1 MISIKKGLLLT
12 AIKNS
17 NNYEYNNIFKEKDGK
32 NNQTNKNKRRRI
44 RLEKLN
50 KETKI
55 LKTEFNT
62 RNPLNSI
69 EYNSKP
75 LKPIILDNI
84 FYFNNKYNFDG
95 NKIINQN
102 ERNRMKTNKSMDL
115 KRSIYTLNKKTYM
128 NKIKNLFNERNL
140 LNKKKTEMILEYKK
154 LSNDE
159 LRHSINIKQA
169 KRYNNFMNYLKMKSL
184 EIKKYNEILNN
195 RRILAKN
202 KYTINLAKKLKENKT
217 DIINTNFID
226 RNTIMRKI

>member
-1 MISIKKGLLLT
+1 M
-12 AIKNS
+12 
-17 NNYEYNNIFKEKDGK
+17 
-32 NNQTNKNKRRRI
+32 
-44 RLEKLN
+44 
-50 KETKI
+50 
-55 LKTEFNT
+55 
-62 RNPLNSI
+62 
-69 EYNSKP
+69 
-75 LKPIILDNI
+75 LDNI

-159 LRHSINIKQA
+159 LRQSINIKQA

>member
-1 MISIKKGLLLT
+1 M
-12 AIKNS
+12 
-17 NNYEYNNIFKEKDGK
+17 
-32 NNQTNKNKRRRI
+32 
-44 RLEKLN
+44 
-50 KETKI
+50 
-55 LKTEFNT
+55 
-62 RNPLNSI
+62 NSI

-159 LRHSINIKQA
+159 LRQSINIKQA

>member
-1 MISIKKGLLLT
+1 M
-12 AIKNS
+12 
-17 NNYEYNNIFKEKDGK
+17 
-32 NNQTNKNKRRRI
+32 
-44 RLEKLN
+44 
-50 KETKI
+50 
-55 LKTEFNT
+55 
-62 RNPLNSI
+62 NSI

-159 LRHSINIKQA
+159 LRQSINIKQA
-169 KRYNNFMNYLKMKSL
+169 KRYNNFMNYLKIKNL

>member
-1 MISIKKGLLLT
+1 
-12 AIKNS
+12 
-17 NNYEYNNIFKEKDGK
+17 
-32 NNQTNKNKRRRI
+32 
-44 RLEKLN
+44 
-50 KETKI
+50 
-55 LKTEFNT
+55 
-62 RNPLNSI
+62 
-69 EYNSKP
+69 
-75 LKPIILDNI
+75 
-84 FYFNNKYNFDG
+84 
-95 NKIINQN
+95 
-102 ERNRMKTNKSMDL
+102 
-115 KRSIYTLNKKTYM
+115 M

-159 LRHSINIKQA
+159 LRQSINIKQA

-202 KYTINLAKKLKENKT
+202 KYTINLSKKLNENKT

>member
-1 MISIKKGLLLT
+1 
-12 AIKNS
+12 
-17 NNYEYNNIFKEKDGK
+17 
-32 NNQTNKNKRRRI
+32 
-44 RLEKLN
+44 
-50 KETKI
+50 
-55 LKTEFNT
+55 
-62 RNPLNSI
+62 
-69 EYNSKP
+69 
-75 LKPIILDNI
+75 
-84 FYFNNKYNFDG
+84 
-95 NKIINQN
+95 
-102 ERNRMKTNKSMDL
+102 MDL

-159 LRHSINIKQA
+159 LRQSINIKQA

>member
-1 MISIKKGLLLT
+1 M
-12 AIKNS
+12 
-17 NNYEYNNIFKEKDGK
+17 
-32 NNQTNKNKRRRI
+32 
-44 RLEKLN
+44 
-50 KETKI
+50 
-55 LKTEFNT
+55 
-62 RNPLNSI
+62 NSI

>member
-1 MISIKKGLLLT
+1 M
-12 AIKNS
+12 
-17 NNYEYNNIFKEKDGK
+17 
-32 NNQTNKNKRRRI
+32 
-44 RLEKLN
+44 
-50 KETKI
+50 
-55 LKTEFNT
+55 
-62 RNPLNSI
+62 NSI

-115 KRSIYTLNKKTYM
+115 KRSIYTLNKKTYT

-159 LRHSINIKQA
+159 LRQSINIKQA
-169 KRYNNFMNYLKMKSL
+169 KRYNNFTNYLKMKSL

>member
-1 MISIKKGLLLT
+1 M
-12 AIKNS
+12 
-17 NNYEYNNIFKEKDGK
+17 
-32 NNQTNKNKRRRI
+32 
-44 RLEKLN
+44 
-50 KETKI
+50 
-55 LKTEFNT
+55 
-62 RNPLNSI
+62 NSI

-75 LKPIILDNI
+75 LKPIMLDNI

-159 LRHSINIKQA
+159 LRQSINIKQA

>member
-44 RLEKLN
+44 RLEKIN

-55 LKTEFNT
+55 LKSEFNT

-128 NKIKNLFNERNL
+128 NKIKNFFNERNL

-159 LRHSINIKQA
+159 LRQSINIKQA

-202 KYTINLAKKLKENKT
+202 KYTINLVKKLKENKT